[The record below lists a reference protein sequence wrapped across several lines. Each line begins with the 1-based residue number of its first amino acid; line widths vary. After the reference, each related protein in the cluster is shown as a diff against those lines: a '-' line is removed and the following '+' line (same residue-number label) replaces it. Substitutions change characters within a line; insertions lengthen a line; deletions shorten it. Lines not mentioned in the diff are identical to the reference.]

1 MLPNFKTALAV
12 AAFSALL
19 EVPFAVTAS
28 GLRPVY
34 IIGHMVNSISEID
47 AAMRQKANSIESDV
61 DFDKNGNAT
70 WFYHGT
76 PCDCFRTCLSSER
89 VPAFLQ
95 YIRQSTHP
103 NGGKYREKLLLL
115 FLDLKVKRLDSKKK
129 YWAGTDVATK
139 LLRHLWEGVPPTQAM
154 NVLVSVPSYRD
165 KDVLRGVIDT
175 IQRQAPALLAKTGF
189 DISDIEDLSKI
200 RSVYQELGIRE
211 NRWQGDGTTNCISF
225 LRSHSRMRRVVANR
239 DLNSADHYVDKAYH
253 WTVDIPDQLRRSL
266 RIGVDGII
274 TNKPERLASI
284 VTEREFRTK
293 LRRATIDDNP
303 WTRFR
308 A

>member
-1 MLPNFKTALAV
+1 MLIY
-12 AAFSALL
+12 AFFVTRCLL
-19 EVPFAVTAS
+19 PKVSTS
-28 GLRPVY
+28 RLRPVY

-47 AAMRQKANSIESDV
+47 AAMKQGANSIESDV
-61 DFDKNGNAT
+61 AFDKNGNAT

-76 PCDCFRTCLSSER
+76 PCDCFRTCTSWEN
-89 VPAFLQ
+89 VPTFLQ

-103 NGGKYREKLLLL
+103 M
-115 FLDLKVKRLDSKKK
+115 
-129 YWAGTDVATK
+129 
-139 LLRHLWEGVPPTQAM
+139 PPTQAM

-165 KDVLRGVIDT
+165 KDVLRGAIDT
-175 IQRQAPALLAKTGF
+175 IKRHAPAMLAKTGF

-211 NRWQGDGTTNCISF
+211 NRWQGDGAQNCYSF

-274 TNKPERLASI
+274 TNKPERLARI
-284 VTEREFRTK
+284 VKEGEFTSK

-303 WTRFR
+303 WTRFH

>member
-1 MLPNFKTALAV
+1 MLIY
-12 AAFSALL
+12 AFFVTRCLL
-19 EVPFAVTAS
+19 PKVSTS
-28 GLRPVY
+28 RLRPVY

-47 AAMRQKANSIESDV
+47 AAMKQGANSIESDV
-61 DFDKNGNAT
+61 AFDKNGNAT

-76 PCDCFRTCLSSER
+76 PCDCFRTCTSWEN
-89 VPAFLQ
+89 VPTFLQ

-103 NGGKYREKLLLL
+103 NRGKHREKLLML
-115 FLDLKVKRLDSKKK
+115 FLDLKVQKLDNKKK

-139 LLRHLWEGVPPTQAM
+139 LLQHLWQGVPPTQAM

-165 KDVLRGVIDT
+165 KDVLRGAIDT
-175 IQRQAPALLAKTGF
+175 IKRHAPAMLAKTGF

-211 NRWQGDGTTNCISF
+211 NRWQGDGAQNCYSF

-274 TNKPERLASI
+274 TNKPERLARI
-284 VTEREFRTK
+284 VKEGEFTSK

-303 WTRFR
+303 WTRFH